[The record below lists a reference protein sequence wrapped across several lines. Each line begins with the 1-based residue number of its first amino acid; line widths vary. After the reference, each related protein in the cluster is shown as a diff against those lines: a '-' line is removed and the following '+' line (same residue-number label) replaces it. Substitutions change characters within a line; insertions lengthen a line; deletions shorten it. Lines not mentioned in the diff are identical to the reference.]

1 MSNKAYAKEWL
12 TFAYKN
18 LLTAQ
23 HLYDVEHF
31 TDIIIID
38 LQQALEKT
46 LKALLAYENVKI
58 PKSHYLDEL
67 SSLTGLISLTDNEL
81 ALLERTTDYYKDD
94 RYPNPNYTLPTREE
108 TSITLEFTIELF
120 DKVCLKLNIPKE
132 ELLNVD

>member
-1 MSNKAYAKEWL
+1 MANRVYAKEWL

-46 LKALLAYENVKI
+46 LKALLAYQNLKI

-67 SSLTGLISLTDNEL
+67 SSLTELISFTDDDLT
-81 ALLERTTDYYKDD
+81 LLERTTDFYKDD
-94 RYPNPNYTLPTREE
+94 RYPNPNYTLPTLEE
-108 TSITLEFTIELF
+108 TSLTLEFTNELF
-120 DKVCLKLNIPKE
+120 DKVCLKLNISKE
-132 ELLNVD
+132 ELLNVE